1 MHDKAVHGKCQW
13 MGAHHGWGRL
23 GRLGP
28 SEGGWLV
35 GWVKRQWCWEVRS
48 AGHGVGADSISA
60 PPPLTAVWRSAKRTV
75 VWWSHRAF
83 CHLTCHVVR
92 APHVTFHDAND
103 EPGMGLLRQRSLEAL
118 SSEHIFS
125 TTLLRLNNAYSFG
138 NTVNYQVH
146 QRADRSLAFRK
157 NHCVPFAG
165 VEYWLWSPVEDR
177 SLLVICNGV
186 LGDSHVRNLCR
197 PWKDK
202 WRLMKRPITQNLCW
216 TC

>member
-1 MHDKAVHGKCQW
+1 MTRQYMESANEW
-13 MGAHHGWGRL
+13 ALIMGGADWGDWARAREAGW
-23 GRLGP
+23 P
-28 SEGGWLV
+28 
-35 GWVKRQWCWEVRS
+35 GWVRRQWCWEVRS

-60 PPPLTAVWRSAKRTV
+60 PPPLTAVWRSAKHTV
-75 VWWSHRAF
+75 VWWSHQAF
-83 CHLTCHVVR
+83 CRLTCHAVR
-92 APHVTFHDAND
+92 APHVTFHEAND
-103 EPGMGLLRQRSLEAL
+103 EPGMGLLRQHSLEAL

-146 QRADRSLAFRK
+146 QRADRSLAFQKEPLCTFCWR
-157 NHCVPFAG
+157 
-165 VEYWLWSPVEDR
+165 
-177 SLLVICNGV
+177 GV
-186 LGDSHVRNLCR
+186 LTVITGWRSVSSSHLQRAPGDSHVRNLCR